1 MHSNFGVYLN
11 EKEMIIKHALK
22 NLLFGQIDRYNSIN
36 VEFVLKNS
44 KIQVVKNMTSTCT
57 MSNRKGEQIIYIN

>member
-1 MHSNFGVYLN
+1 M
-11 EKEMIIKHALK
+11 KIKHALK
-22 NLLFGQIDRYNSIN
+22 NLLFGQIDQYNSID

-44 KIQVVKNMTSTCT
+44 KIQVVKNMTSICT